1 MAAERTS
8 GPAAPP
14 VAGAVHRW
22 GDRRALPAQ
31 RDDHK
36 LWFAVATAVFCSAS
50 GYTATVAGLE
60 GYTPGALSLLRF
72 LAASAVLAVYAV
84 VSPIRRP
91 LRRDLPA
98 LMLAGF
104 LAFSVFSVALAYG
117 QRTVPV
123 GTASL
128 IVATI
133 PAFTALWATAFLR
146 EQLGGL
152 GWTGVAISFVGVAV
166 ISMGRGVGFELDPGA
181 VPVLIA
187 AFSASAYFVLHK
199 PYLRR
204 YGAFEFTAYTVWTGT
219 LFLLPFSAE
228 LMDDVSHA
236 SLGATVAAVYLGVV
250 ATVLAY
256 ASIAYAFSRL
266 PASRAVTLEYLIPPA
281 AILIAFV
288 WLGEVP
294 TAVSLV
300 GGAVAIIGVLL
311 INAQRTTTEQ

>member
-1 MAAERTS
+1 MAAERAS
-8 GPAAPP
+8 GPATPP
-14 VAGAVHRW
+14 VAGGVHRW

-133 PAFTALWATAFLR
+133 PAFTALWATVFLR
-146 EQLGGL
+146 ERLGTL

-228 LMDDVSHA
+228 LMADVVHA
-236 SLGATVAAVYLGVV
+236 SLDATVAAVYLGV

-256 ASIAYAFSRL
+256 ASITYAFSRL
-266 PASRAVTLEYLIPPA
+266 PASRAVTVEYLIPPA

-288 WLGEVP
+288 WLGDVP

-300 GGAVAIIGVLL
+300 GGAVAISGVLL